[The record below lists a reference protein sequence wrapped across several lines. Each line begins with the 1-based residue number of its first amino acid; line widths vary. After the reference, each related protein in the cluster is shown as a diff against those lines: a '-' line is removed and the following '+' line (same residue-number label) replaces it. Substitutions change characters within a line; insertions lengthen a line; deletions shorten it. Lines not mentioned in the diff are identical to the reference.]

1 MRFKRLA
8 LLFIVGCAVFC
19 ANAVSVAFQ
28 IVQHGDSEIRSSS
41 YVIEEGLFDF
51 FFGKGIIIS
60 NSPAIASDGVENDAS
75 FFEKSRQEAWEGGV
89 DYFVEL
95 TADFSSSNSTNPD
108 ADLLANLSSLSYKVL
123 NVGSGTVLGSGKK
136 IPPAS
141 SQFKDKR
148 KGLSDFA
155 FGIADDI
162 YKIIR
167 R

>member
-60 NSPAIASDGVENDAS
+60 NSPAIASDSVENDAS

-89 DYFVEL
+89 IIL
-95 TADFSSSNSTNPD
+95 W
-108 ADLLANLSSLSYKVL
+108 SLQQISAL
-123 NVGSGTVLGSGKK
+123 QIQQ
-136 IPPAS
+136 IPT
-141 SQFKDKR
+141 QIFLR
-148 KGLSDFA
+148 IFQA
-155 FGIADDI
+155 FHI
-162 YKIIR
+162 KF
-167 R
+167 